1 MWGVCCCLN
10 VSSIIINRLSIDNFV
25 LVCISN
31 DCRLIFAILTA
42 RKWQPTNVLT
52 FITKC
57 CILQPATFAK
67 SQHTRLSCTG
77 HRFTQNSIKSAQIN
91 QKLRRKPIK
100 MQRFHLNFERF
111 CLISIYP
118 DLIEALNYIEILMRF
133 FFVQVHTN
141 AIKLGFYTEFIRNHL
156 TVYSTLSSFNFHS
169 LLIT

>member
-1 MWGVCCCLN
+1 M
-10 VSSIIINRLSIDNFV
+10 

-77 HRFTQNSIKSAQIN
+77 HRFTKNSIKSAQIN

-111 CLISIYP
+111 CLIPIYP

-133 FFVQVHTN
+133 FCASSFECNKTRLLRWVYSKSPDRLFDLVIVQ
-141 AIKLGFYTEFIRNHL
+141 FSFSPNHL
-156 TVYSTLSSFNFHS
+156 IKRNQKNCAHFIFLSN
-169 LLIT
+169 L